1 MSPAAMRRMIEDLQG
16 RVERLEA
23 LQRAGLPG
31 PEPRVDR
38 TALDQAIRDLV
49 RGNRRTLDRY
59 LRRGG
64 IIPQAKGESHGTES
78 D

>member
-1 MSPAAMRRMIEDLQG
+1 MSPAAMRKTIEDLQE

-23 LQRAGLPG
+23 RLRGAADQ
-31 PEPRVDR
+31 EPRVDQ
-38 TALDQAIRDLV
+38 TALDRAIRDLV

-64 IIPQAKGESHGTES
+64 KIPT
-78 D
+78 

>member
-23 LQRAGLPG
+23 LQRDGSPG
-31 PEPRVDR
+31 QETRVDQ
-38 TALDQAIRDLV
+38 TALDRAIRDLV
-49 RGNRRTLDRY
+49 RGNSKTLDRY

-64 IIPQAKGESHGTES
+64 KVPT
-78 D
+78 